1 MPCGV
6 IYGDPHVMSYD
17 QTLFD
22 AQAVGEVIATKS
34 MTDDFEVQARFAA
47 VPGQRTV
54 SIAVGVAMR
63 VAGHRIAMYR
73 TTAAT
78 GYIVRIDGIPTTIS
92 AAPQALPGGGAIGTY
107 GTDDSVIVTWP
118 DGTVVIVRAVGV
130 YPEYYRFLVQ
140 VGPAPSRLGRVV
152 GMLGDADRNKTND
165 LVTRGGE
172 AIAFPD
178 PPFATFYG
186 TYVNSWRVSMAETL
200 FDYDAGQSTDTFTDL
215 TFPDMPATPQTL
227 PAGALS
233 KATTLCAQF
242 GLAAGAATNAC
253 LVDVGITGDADFAT
267 EGAAAQAANLGVP
280 SNAGS
285 STIGAATTVAIG
297 APGGTAVR
305 TFPGIAGQKVTL
317 TVSGNSI
324 AGADLT
330 VRDPNGNTV
339 ATLFVSSATG
349 FREPFTLP
357 TTGTYTIL
365 ADPRDQLVGTLTF
378 IFGDVPNNGGSTA
391 IGTPTTVT
399 IGTIGEVAVRSFPA
413 TAGQKLTLSVSG
425 NNIAGAD
432 LIVRDAN
439 GNTIT
444 TLFASGA
451 TAFRDAFTLPTTG
464 TYTITVDPR
473 DQLTGSL
480 TYTLNAVPND
490 NTGSTAIGTPT
501 TVTIG
506 TIGEVA
512 IRTFSATAGQKLT
525 LTVSGNSIAG
535 ADLIVRDAN
544 GNSLTTLF
552 ASGAT
557 AFRDVFTLPTTGT
570 YTITVDPRD
579 LLTGSLTY
587 TMNAVPNNTGSTAIG
602 TPTTVTIGTIGE
614 VAVRSFPATAGQTLT
629 LSVSGNSIAGAD
641 LIVRDAN
648 GNSLT
653 TLFASGATAFRDVFT
668 LPTTSTYTITV
679 DPRDLLTGSLTYT
692 MNAVPNNTG
701 STAIGTPTTVT
712 IGTIGEV
719 AVRSFPAT
727 AGQKLTLSVSG
738 NSIAGADLI
747 VRDANGNSLTTLF
760 ASGATAFRDVFTL
773 STTGTYTITVDPRD
787 LLTGS
792 LTYTINAV
800 PDNTG
805 TTAIGTPT
813 TVTIGTIGEVA
824 VRTFSA
830 TAGQSVSLSVSG
842 NTHPR
847 CGPHRA

>member
-1 MPCGV
+1 
-6 IYGDPHVMSYD
+6 
-17 QTLFD
+17 
-22 AQAVGEVIATKS
+22 
-34 MTDDFEVQARFAA
+34 
-47 VPGQRTV
+47 
-54 SIAVGVAMR
+54 
-63 VAGHRIAMYR
+63 
-73 TTAAT
+73 
-78 GYIVRIDGIPTTIS
+78 
-92 AAPQALPGGGAIGTY
+92 
-107 GTDDSVIVTWP
+107 
-118 DGTVVIVRAVGV
+118 
-130 YPEYYRFLVQ
+130 
-140 VGPAPSRLGRVV
+140 
-152 GMLGDADRNKTND
+152 MLGDADRNKTND

-552 ASGAT
+552 ASASD
-557 AFRDVFTLPTTGT
+557 RV
-570 YTITVDPRD
+570 PRRVHAAHD
-579 LLTGSLTY
+579 RYLHHHR
-587 TMNAVPNNTGSTAIG
+587 GST
-602 TPTTVTIGTIGE
+602 
-614 VAVRSFPATAGQTLT
+614 RPADGL
-629 LSVSGNSIAGAD
+629 AD
-641 LIVRDAN
+641 LHDERGAEQHGLDRDRHADDGDDRDDRRGGLYARSRRPRVR
-648 GNSLT
+648 
-653 TLFASGATAFRDVFT
+653 
-668 LPTTSTYTITV
+668 
-679 DPRDLLTGSLTYT
+679 
-692 MNAVPNNTG
+692 
-701 STAIGTPTTVT
+701 
-712 IGTIGEV
+712 
-719 AVRSFPAT
+719 RS
-727 AGQKLTLSVSG
+727 
-738 NSIAGADLI
+738 
-747 VRDANGNSLTTLF
+747 R
-760 ASGATAFRDVFTL
+760 
-773 STTGTYTITVDPRD
+773 
-787 LLTGS
+787 
-792 LTYTINAV
+792 
-800 PDNTG
+800 
-805 TTAIGTPT
+805 
-813 TVTIGTIGEVA
+813 
-824 VRTFSA
+824 
-830 TAGQSVSLSVSG
+830 
-842 NTHPR
+842 
-847 CGPHRA
+847 